1 MEYVNKK
8 WDLPTMEV
16 RMENLK
22 KVINPH
28 IVETSIA
35 YYEAVADNRLDALY
49 LAYYQLKDD
58 YCKVKRRTFGKPKDV
73 EYKPK
78 KSTSWLN
85 KSTSWWYAND
95 YGDNAI
101 WWSPSDYTWTI
112 TTSYSSSATSATYS
126 YNSYYNQL

>member
-35 YYEAVADNRLDALY
+35 YYEGIADNRLDALY

-58 YCKVKRRTFGKPKDV
+58 YCKVKRRTFGKPKNV

-78 KSTSWLN
+78 QSTSVLYVN
-85 KSTSWWYAND
+85 GTSSN
-95 YGDNAI
+95 NI

-112 TTSYSSSATSATYS
+112 TTSYSSSATTYS

>member
-35 YYEAVADNRLDALY
+35 YYENIADNRLDALY

-58 YCKVKRRTFGKPKDV
+58 YCKIKRRTFGKPKDV

-78 KSTSWLN
+78 KA
-85 KSTSWWYAND
+85 TSWWYAN
-95 YGDNAI
+95 GTSSNNI
-101 WWSPSDYTWTI
+101 WWSPNDYTWTI
-112 TTSYSSSATSATYS
+112 TTSYSSSATTATYS

>member
-1 MEYVNKK
+1 MEYVNKR

-35 YYEAVADNRLDALY
+35 YYETIADNRLDALY

-58 YCKVKRRTFGKPKDV
+58 YCKIKRRTFGKPKNV
-73 EYKPK
+73 QYKPK
-78 KSTSWLN
+78 QSTSG
-85 KSTSWWYAND
+85 WYTNN
-95 YGDNAI
+95 YGNGTI
-101 WWSPSDYTWTI
+101 WWSPGDYTWNISTNY
-112 TTSYSSSATSATYS
+112 TSTSATIYS
-126 YNSYYNQL
+126 NSSYFIVNN

>member
-1 MEYVNKK
+1 MEYVNKR

-35 YYEAVADNRLDALY
+35 YFETVADNRLDALY
-49 LAYYQLKDD
+49 LAYYQLKDN
-58 YCKVKRRTFGKPKDV
+58 YCKIKRRTFGKPKNV

-78 KSTSWLN
+78 KST
-85 KSTSWWYAND
+85 WWYAND
-95 YGDNAI
+95 YGDNTI
-101 WWSPSDYTWTI
+101 GWSSSNYTWTI
-112 TTSYSSSATSATYS
+112 TTSYSSSATTATYS

>member
-22 KVINPH
+22 KIIDPH
-28 IVETSIA
+28 IVETSID
-35 YYEAVADNRLDALY
+35 YYENVADNRLDALY

-58 YCKVKRRTFGKPKDV
+58 YCKIKRRTFGRPKNV

-78 KSTSWLN
+78 PKQSQSELYMKGSSSN
-85 KSTSWWYAND
+85 S
-95 YGDNAI
+95 I
-101 WWSPSDYTWTI
+101 WWSPGYYTWNI
-112 TTSYSSSATSATYS
+112 TTSYSSSATTAAYS

>member
-1 MEYVNKK
+1 MEYINKK

-35 YYEAVADNRLDALY
+35 YYENIADNRLDALY

-58 YCKVKRRTFGKPKDV
+58 YCKIKRRTFGKPKNV

-78 KSTSWLN
+78 Q
-85 KSTSWWYAND
+85 STSWWYAND
-95 YGDNAI
+95 YERNSI
-101 WWSPSDYTWTI
+101 WWSPDNYTWTI
-112 TTSYSSSATSATYS
+112 TTSYSSSATTATYS

>member
-1 MEYVNKK
+1 MEYVNKR

-35 YYEAVADNRLDALY
+35 YYENVADNRLDALY

-58 YCKVKRRTFGKPKDV
+58 YCKIKRRTFGKPKNV

-78 KSTSWLN
+78 KST
-85 KSTSWWYAND
+85 WWYAND
-95 YGDNAI
+95 YGSNTT
-101 WWSPSDYTWTI
+101 WWSQSDYTWTV
-112 TTSYSSSATSATYS
+112 TTSYSSSATTATYS

>member
-1 MEYVNKK
+1 MEYVNKR

-22 KVINPH
+22 KIINPH

-35 YYEAVADNRLDALY
+35 YYENIADNRLDALY

-58 YCKVKRRTFGKPKDV
+58 YCKIKRRTFGKPKNV

-78 KSTSWLN
+78 KSTSW
-85 KSTSWWYAND
+85 WYKND
-95 YGDNAI
+95 DDSNTT
-101 WWSPSDYTWTI
+101 WWSPSNYTWTI
-112 TTSYSSSATSATYS
+112 TTSYSSSATTYS